1 MLGSELRFLK
11 NTFTFISDIKQ
22 YIGHPSSDACYN
34 MLRGSFLELKNKG
47 VITCNEIIHPLSV
60 VKFEASNL
68 TNSKNLKHLSMNG
81 HHNMIDQNGDKDEN
95 MSEEDT
101 RSVTKFTSMLYEE
114 AQRCES
120 FSGRTLRKLPF
131 LAMTDFDHGGC
142 DSVSAQHFID
152 ALHNCITTVKS
163 DLEKAKS

>member
-1 MLGSELRFLK
+1 
-11 NTFTFISDIKQ
+11 
-22 YIGHPSSDACYN
+22 
-34 MLRGSFLELKNKG
+34 
-47 VITCNEIIHPLSV
+47 
-60 VKFEASNL
+60 
-68 TNSKNLKHLSMNG
+68 MNG
-81 HHNMIDQNGDKDEN
+81 HHNMIDQNRDIDEN

-142 DSVSAQHFID
+142 ESVSAQNFID
-152 ALHNCITTVKS
+152 ALHNCITTLKN
-163 DLEKAKS
+163 DLQKV